1 MEPVTAGLI
10 AAAPKLLG
18 ALFGALAPKP
28 RQPLPMAPS
37 LMGGERLQLG
47 GEAPQQGPTAGQL
60 ILDGLLSG
68 GLGALGAYAQ
78 NPSTE
83 TSLLGSP
90 TGSISPGSFSMNPSL
105 RSDIAGQL
113 AGDQFGSLSYG
124 STLAR
129 SPGLFYPDKLMSGSG
144 GSVGNSDHTYEDFLD
159 SQRIY
164 GGL

>member
-1 MEPVTAGLI
+1 MEPITAGLLS
-10 AAAPKLLG
+10 AAPSLLG

-37 LMGGERLQLG
+37 LMSGERLQLG
-47 GEAPQQGPTAGQL
+47 QEAPRQGPSPGQL

-78 NPSTE
+78 NPSTG
-83 TSLLGSP
+83 TSLLTSS

-113 AGDQFGSLSYG
+113 AGSQLGNLSYG
-124 STLAR
+124 STLAP
-129 SPGLFYPDKLMSGSG
+129 SPPAFYPDMSMSELNEYDR
-144 GSVGNSDHTYEDFLD
+144 VD
-159 SQRIY
+159 
-164 GGL
+164 GLGYRP

>member
-47 GEAPQQGPTAGQL
+47 GEAPQQGPTAGQS
-60 ILDGLLSG
+60 ILDAILSG

-78 NPSTE
+78 QPTADSGM
-83 TSLLGSP
+83 LSP
-90 TGSISPGSFSMNPSL
+90 RQYAAQQALMSPGGVSLGKPLSSLEPKGLSFMGQTPSL
-105 RSDIAGQL
+105 GRGGQRFNPNHQDYL
-113 AGDQFGSLSYG
+113 
-124 STLAR
+124 
-129 SPGLFYPDKLMSGSG
+129 
-144 GSVGNSDHTYEDFLD
+144 E

-164 GGL
+164 GGY